1 MAPRPPGGWQF
12 GNRPRGTT
20 AAVSRD
26 AQGRRLL
33 ANGKVDDAPADCFTI
48 ARPSDGVFQIRHF
61 RQPEDKTPCCAMEV
75 TRSARDVAIAH
86 AEGISVD
93 VVTLQR
99 APECVADRRAAAE
112 ASA

>member
-12 GNRPRGTT
+12 GNRPRGTSS
-20 AAVSRD
+20 AVNRD

-33 ANGKVDDAPADCFTI
+33 ANGQVDDAPPDCYTVTR
-48 ARPSDGVFQIRHF
+48 AGEGVFHIRHF
-61 RQPEDKTPCCAMEV
+61 REPEHKTPCCAMEV
-75 TRSARDVAIAH
+75 TRSPRDIAIAH

-99 APECVADRRAAAE
+99 APECVADRRSAAE
-112 ASA
+112 ACA